1 MTLEL
6 NHRFID
12 GYYIGQFNA
21 ALCSFL
27 EALF

>member
-12 GYYIGQFNA
+12 GYHVGQFNA
-21 ALCSFL
+21 KLCRFL